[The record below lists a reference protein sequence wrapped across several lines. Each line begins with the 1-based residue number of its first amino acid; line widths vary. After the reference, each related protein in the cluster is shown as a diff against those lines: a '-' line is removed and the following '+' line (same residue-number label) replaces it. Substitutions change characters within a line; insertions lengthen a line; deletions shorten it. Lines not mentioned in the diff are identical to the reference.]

1 MSRALSR
8 ALALVVALA
17 LVARGVA
24 GEPAVVG
31 TPRTDGYVGF
41 VCPPG
46 YQNFTLWTGIRTK
59 DDHYTCNPGVHWTG
73 TFLGTAPEIKNAY
86 VVGDF
91 AEKGWQ
97 IRTPLIKVFDY
108 TGMAKPASKPEGDA
122 VKMTKNDTLDERG
135 NTNWNACVPG
145 LKAGMLF
152 GFTLEV
158 DTNCYPEAES
168 QGLCKP
174 ESSCEGHGT
183 LPTGQ
188 ARCEPAKNFK
198 KFRSEAAMIG
208 EKMQVG
214 EDDPFDHDSLAMDK
228 DVSPLDTSDCV
239 STTKDG
245 SHVAR
250 EYKGP
255 TPQTLYDGDGNLTS
269 IVHSYVWGTCWE
281 TCPLEDLKKNQNHVY
296 VRSPPPPPSDSSASL
311 GATEDARGGDGAVLA
326 CCIAAVGA
334 AAALVATARRRRARE
349 AALEPAESLPLL

>member
-8 ALALVVALA
+8 ALA

-334 AAALVATARRRRARE
+334 AAALVATARRRRGRE